1 VEKFGKPLL
10 SCVLKFA
17 KEHNLTTGFKKPAA
31 ATALKE
37 PPKKLPLKA
46 VAVDLHQV
54 YQTISQLSPAVR
66 DQVLK
71 LKEKQRISFVAFK
84 IMNLSLE
91 ETALIRY
98 KCFKFNL
105 VLNTNNDV
113 ICSEA

>member
-1 VEKFGKPLL
+1 LFYKFALSVSDFSEAKVEKFGKPLL

-17 KEHNLTTGFKKPAA
+17 KQHNLSIGLKKPAT
-31 ATALKE
+31 ATAVKE
-37 PPKKLPLKA
+37 SPKTLPQKS
-46 VAVDLHQV
+46 VASDLHQV

-91 ETALIRY
+91 ETALIR
-98 KCFKFNL
+98 
-105 VLNTNNDV
+105 
-113 ICSEA
+113 